1 MLLNPS
7 GKLFWVTGLAGAG
20 KSTIGKL
27 LYEHLKKN
35 HPNTIYIDGDVMRW
49 VLGDTTSYSP
59 EDRKRIA
66 FQYARFSKMLVDQDM
81 FVVCSTISMFHEVR
95 DWNRNNIENY
105 KEIYIKVPLAILIG
119 RDQKG
124 LYTSAKKGEQGHVIG
139 INQDFEEPK
148 SPDIVLLN
156 DGSQTPPQILDI
168 LLKELNL

>member
-66 FQYARFSKMLVDQDM
+66 FQYARFSKMLVSSNLIKRQQIQNQWQKRIA
-81 FVVCSTISMFHEVR
+81 FSKNLRKINSNLKFR
-95 DWNRNNIENY
+95 LKNLLQKLEN
-105 KEIYIKVPLAILIG
+105 V
-119 RDQKG
+119 
-124 LYTSAKKGEQGHVIG
+124 
-139 INQDFEEPK
+139 
-148 SPDIVLLN
+148 
-156 DGSQTPPQILDI
+156 
-168 LLKELNL
+168 